1 MNTSFYNKLSFAILI
16 AGSLFLTS
24 CGSSSGGG
32 EEDVFE
38 FKSSDLTNKYWYS
51 STFIDDSYS
60 KNDVVL
66 VYKFNGGGDLYKQ
79 EFSGRRDVKVGSW
92 SLGDDN
98 TLVIDDETIINSQEW
113 KIDKS
118 STRDHI
124 FLKSTIGNRDFYTQI
139 NELNDVTADASV
151 VKEVYLKNDDF
162 VSGYR
167 YDFEVKG
174 DNIKSAV
181 AKISSNESFTLIK
194 SQNSNDETVWRINE
208 VDANEY
214 LENFPGEKL
223 VKFVLTMNSGE
234 EYKLDEK
241 IYNQDIEA
249 LSFQSV
255 DSEHT
260 TGSGALSLVVKWK
273 ALDAGN
279 IYYYVQVLNSEKDE
293 NNPLFTSNWQPA
305 SADALQS
312 MTLEEDSKGDFGL
325 SLGDNFYVKVVAFL
339 YEDGID
345 PFQGDIYT
353 FNIQARSQ
361 FIKAGGEW

>member
-60 KNDVVL
+60 KNDIVL

-98 TLVIDDETIINSQEW
+98 TLIIDDETIINSQEW

-139 NELNDVTADASV
+139 NELNDVTADASI

-208 VDANEY
+208 VDANKY

-234 EYKLDEK
+234 EYKLEEK
-241 IYNQDIEA
+241 IYNMDIAALNYQSVKSEHNTGTGPLA
-249 LSFQSV
+249 LSV
-255 DSEHT
+255 E
-260 TGSGALSLVVKWK
+260 WK
-273 ALDAGN
+273 AIADPN
-279 IYYYVQVLNSEKDE
+279 VYYYVQILNSEKDE

-305 SADALQS
+305 STDDLQLL
-312 MTLEEDSKGDFGL
+312 TVQEDIAGDFGL
-325 SLGDNFYVKVVAFL
+325 ALGEQFYVKLVAFL
-339 YEDGID
+339 FEEGIN
-345 PFQGDIYT
+345 PFQGDIQD

-361 FIKAGGEW
+361 FIRSGGEW